1 MAGLAIGAIAL
12 AAASVLV
19 LVWAAVSHLR
29 FAAAERRRRLL
40 EMRLRPAA
48 LALIDEDEQ
57 PVFTSRAEAE
67 VFADLLGRYSRQ
79 LQGDARA
86 RIAGFF
92 ERSGAVG
99 LVVAA
104 LRDRRPWTRAEAAF
118 SLGDMGSP
126 AAVEPLLDALRDR
139 DVDVRAAAARSLGRL
154 GAPEAVEP
162 LLELVSTRSLPRA
175 VVGRALLEIGPAAI
189 PSLLRLV
196 DCRDPL
202 ERAAAIQLVGLLG
215 DAGDAAPL
223 IGRLQD
229 GDAAVRV
236 QAAAALG
243 RLGAADAERAVR
255 RALGDPSEQVR
266 AAAAETLGA
275 IGSRADVDA
284 LVTIARSDAF
294 EPARAA
300 ARSVVRL
307 DGRRATAAADGPHL
321 AEAVDLAALA

>member
-126 AAVEPLLDALRDR
+126 AAVEPLLDAL
-139 DVDVRAAAARSLGRL
+139 
-154 GAPEAVEP
+154 
-162 LLELVSTRSLPRA
+162 
-175 VVGRALLEIGPAAI
+175 
-189 PSLLRLV
+189 
-196 DCRDPL
+196 
-202 ERAAAIQLVGLLG
+202 
-215 DAGDAAPL
+215 
-223 IGRLQD
+223 
-229 GDAAVRV
+229 
-236 QAAAALG
+236 
-243 RLGAADAERAVR
+243 
-255 RALGDPSEQVR
+255 
-266 AAAAETLGA
+266 
-275 IGSRADVDA
+275 
-284 LVTIARSDAF
+284 
-294 EPARAA
+294 
-300 ARSVVRL
+300 
-307 DGRRATAAADGPHL
+307 
-321 AEAVDLAALA
+321 